1 LAKQAN
7 SNVIERIGKTDGKAN
22 DKTGVP
28 NFNGYQFQFTD
39 ATRGVFYLK
48 PDEVLPLLPA
58 KIAKFMKNEPVKV
71 AEYLMGRKITLA
83 MKLDVS

>member
-1 LAKQAN
+1 MAKQAN

-22 DKTGVP
+22 EKTGVP

-58 KIAKFMKNEPVKV
+58 KIAKLMDKEPVKV

-83 MKLDVS
+83 MKLDIS